1 MKTIQDIVSE
11 AWPGWH
17 LEEQIGAGAFAEVFR
32 AVRDD
37 ASGQT
42 EAAVKV
48 VTIRRESLRSLYA
61 DEEAVQAEYEH
72 LKIRFSREIRVMQSL
87 KGHTNLVSIDDSRV
101 IDDTE
106 SGVCRILIRMELLT
120 PLLVDLDVH
129 GWDEERLIRMGTDL
143 CRGLEVCWD
152 EQIVHR
158 DIKPE
163 NIFVNHRGDFKLGD
177 FGTARTLDVT
187 RETLTDREFAQ
198 RERFSAPEVHN
209 GQMKEAGF
217 DLLHRA
223 DLYSLGM
230 VLYWIANG
238 RRFPFLPDKQLY
250 TSQERDE
257 ADRRR
262 LAGEP
267 LPEPAFGS
275 DAFRQVILKACAFSS
290 AQRYQNAAEFRK
302 ALENVKSGIV
312 EAPKPKHSAH
322 RNFWYIAASLVLV
335 AALGAVS
342 IFWMNHAK
350 NRTEIAAQTAAVE
363 VHEETPEISTL
374 LFSHILYPREYAIG
388 QPFTYQ
394 GIVASD
400 TELKDVT
407 IHLYT
412 ETGAFTQAIELP
424 GGTKRLDMKDVS
436 DQVLKNLDEGEYWFE
451 ITASDAA
458 GRMIGFS
465 NRCAATYTA
474 EEHIRYEFSRAFSA
488 PELRGSMTH
497 AGHTYEVYRLTGGGW
512 NFSSS
517 FAQGKGG
524 HLATFADEEE
534 LNVVGGY
541 CLGLGVKY
549 LNIGAQYVSGK
560 WSWVDGSP
568 FDFHPWKSD
577 ALEDDRYQYDIVG
590 CIVYGADQTW
600 RFGKGTQYEMSHF
613 IVEYDEYLH

>member
-1 MKTIQDIVSE
+1 
-11 AWPGWH
+11 
-17 LEEQIGAGAFAEVFR
+17 
-32 AVRDD
+32 
-37 ASGQT
+37 
-42 EAAVKV
+42 
-48 VTIRRESLRSLYA
+48 
-61 DEEAVQAEYEH
+61 
-72 LKIRFSREIRVMQSL
+72 
-87 KGHTNLVSIDDSRV
+87 
-101 IDDTE
+101 
-106 SGVCRILIRMELLT
+106 MELLT

-129 GWDEERLIRMGTDL
+129 PWDEERLIRMGTDL
-143 CRGLEVCWD
+143 CRGLEACWS

-177 FGTARTLDVT
+177 FGTARTLDIT

-217 DLLHRA
+217 DEAHRA

-262 LAGEP
+262 LAGEA
-267 LPEPAFGS
+267 LPAPARGS
-275 DAFRQVILKACAFSS
+275 DAFKQVILKACAFRS
-290 AQRYQNAAEFRK
+290 ADRYQNAAEFRE
-302 ALENVKSGIV
+302 ALERVRDGKAI
-312 EAPKPKHSAH
+312 ETKPKRSPSG
-322 RNFWYIAASLVLV
+322 RFLYIAAALLLV
-335 AALGAVS
+335 AALAAGG
-342 IFWMNHAK
+342 IFWMD
-350 NRTEIAAQTAAVE
+350 RTKTKPEAAEQTVTAE
-363 VHEETPEISTL
+363 VQEEEPVIQTL
-374 LFSHILYPREYAIG
+374 LFSDIRYPKEYAIG
-388 QPFTYQ
+388 KPYVYG

-400 TELKDVT
+400 ADLKDVT

-412 ETGAFTQAIELP
+412 DSASYAQEIDIP
-424 GGTKRLDMKDVS
+424 GGTKRLEMKDVS
-436 DQVLKNLDEGEYWFE
+436 DNILQNLDEGVYWFE
-451 ITASDAA
+451 ITASDTA
-458 GRMIGFS
+458 GRRIGFS
-465 NRCAATYTA
+465 NNCTASYTA
-474 EEHIRYEFSRAFSA
+474 EEHTSYEFSRSYAA
-488 PELRGSMTH
+488 PELRGSITH

-512 NFSSS
+512 NVASS

-549 LNIGAQYVSGK
+549 LDIGAQYASGT
-560 WSWVDGSP
+560 WSWVDGTP

-577 ALEDDRYQYDIVG
+577 ALEDDRYQYEIAG
-590 CIVYGADQTW
+590 CIVYGADQKW
-600 RFGKGTQYEMSHF
+600 SFGKCTQYEMTHF